1 MSLIFSSRFAD
12 VTAEDFVQNYI
23 INNHVKE
30 VVAGFDFTYGKF
42 GKGNMT
48 VLKEMDDFNTTIV
61 GKQEIEA
68 EKIST
73 TAIRQALQEGH
84 LQKANNELG
93 YLYRLKGTVV
103 QGEKRGRTIGFP
115 TANVQPSDDYVLPKK
130 GVYAVSMAIGAEKRL
145 YRGVANVGVKPTF
158 HDPSKAEIVIEVNIF
173 DFDEN
178 IYGERVIVYW
188 HHYLRPEVKFDGI
201 DPLVEQMNEDK
212 AKAQYLLAVDFGDEV
227 SYNI

>member
-1 MSLIFSSRFAD
+1 MIEQQNIDYCIVINFSSRFAD

-48 VLKEMDDFNTTIV
+48 VLKKMDDFNTTIV

-84 LQKANNELG
+84 LQKL
-93 YLYRLKGTVV
+93 T
-103 QGEKRGRTIGFP
+103 
-115 TANVQPSDDYVLPKK
+115 
-130 GVYAVSMAIGAEKRL
+130 
-145 YRGVANVGVKPTF
+145 
-158 HDPSKAEIVIEVNIF
+158 
-173 DFDEN
+173 
-178 IYGERVIVYW
+178 
-188 HHYLRPEVKFDGI
+188 
-201 DPLVEQMNEDK
+201 MN
-212 AKAQYLLAVDFGDEV
+212 
-227 SYNI
+227 